1 MPDLFPVSHQEE
13 KASDY
18 VIHNAM
24 PGPNLLVVKQCNL
37 LDSEV
42 PSRLRLVL
50 VILLFM
56 TLPYPELPVN
66 AGFQGLSKAVAVLC
80 FRCPQTL
87 SLPQS
92 VKEIGNNLFSGHV
105 KFTP

>member
-1 MPDLFPVSHQEE
+1 
-13 KASDY
+13 
-18 VIHNAM
+18 
-24 PGPNLLVVKQCNL
+24 
-37 LDSEV
+37 
-42 PSRLRLVL
+42 
-50 VILLFM
+50 M